1 MTDDLLRRVTG
12 PSDLHQFSELEL
24 TLLADEIRA
33 LILGCV
39 SEVGGHLA
47 ASLGAVELTV
57 ALHSVLHSP
66 RDKIIWDVG
75 HQCYAHKIVTGRRD
89 CFAGIRQY
97 GGISGFPCRAESEHD
112 IVGTGHASTSI
123 GYGLGL
129 AEAARLAGEQEG
141 TVVCVIGDGALTGGV
156 AFEALNNIGQMRT
169 PVVVVLNDNQMSI
182 RPNIGALQLYL
193 NRLRLDPALTKL
205 REDIERGVARIPA
218 IGERAYALGK
228 DFKESMKALIIPG
241 MLFEELGFAYLG
253 VVDGHDIRA
262 LREAIRQA
270 VDTPRPVLVHVKT
283 VKGKGYEPAEE
294 CPDKFHGTGPF
305 HLSNGD
311 SKTAAKGTSYTDAFG
326 DALVRLAERD
336 ERVVAITAA
345 MTQGTGLDRFE
356 ERFPDRLYDV
366 GIAEEHAVV
375 FAAGLALGG
384 LRPVVAVYSTF
395 LQRAFDMLVQDVGL
409 QKLPVVFAV
418 DRAGLVGEDGPTHHG
433 TLDLSYLG
441 CVPGMVLAAPRSG
454 AELLGLLESA
464 LAWREGPFAI
474 RYPRDQVPEE
484 EHPVSP
490 GPIPVGSWEI
500 LRPLGRL
507 NFLAVGSMVPVALE
521 AADLLRGDGHEAGVV
536 NCRFVRPVDE
546 TVLGALAD
554 SGVRVVTIEEN
565 VLSGGFGSRVALWY
579 DERPDVARPALQ
591 SFGLP
596 DAFIEHGSR
605 AKLLE
610 TCGLTGT
617 AVAERVRGLRAS
629 TRRPASAEL
638 PARAAADGERR

>member
-193 NRLRLDPALTKL
+193 NRLRLYPALTRL

-418 DRAGLVGEDGPTHHG
+418 DRAGLVGDDGPTHHG
-433 TLDLSYLG
+433 AFDLSYLRLIPNMT
-441 CVPGMVLAAPRSG
+441 VMAPSSQV
-454 AELLGLLESA
+454 ELQHMLCTA
-464 LAWREGPFAI
+464 LSLDGPAAI
-474 RYPRDQVPEE
+474 RYPRGMAA
-484 EHPVSP
+484 VSAP
-490 GPIPVGSWEI
+490 
-500 LRPLGRL
+500 
-507 NFLAVGSMVPVALE
+507 
-521 AADLLRGDGHEAGVV
+521 
-536 NCRFVRPVDE
+536 
-546 TVLGALAD
+546 
-554 SGVRVVTIEEN
+554 
-565 VLSGGFGSRVALWY
+565 
-579 DERPDVARPALQ
+579 PA
-591 SFGLP
+591 
-596 DAFIEHGSR
+596 
-605 AKLLE
+605 
-610 TCGLTGT
+610 
-617 AVAERVRGLRAS
+617 
-629 TRRPASAEL
+629 
-638 PARAAADGERR
+638 